1 MVYIRKSATTERSDL
16 LQKGIYV
23 STLNLFL
30 YSSLYFSFFLTNE
43 FKSEMEAISYKFHI
57 VFFKFLSSLI

>member
-43 FKSEMEAISYKFHI
+43 FKSEMEAKIH
-57 VFFKFLSSLI
+57 